1 MRRSLTILA
10 IFAGILVSVSG
21 TRAGDFASPEGQEDL
36 SAGKLLVANEKLSD
50 PAFAQSVVLI
60 VSRDSDHGTL
70 GLMIN
75 HRSDIPL
82 SKIFS
87 SNKGAG
93 NDPVYIGGPVELTLV
108 QALIRSPSRIG
119 RATHVLGDVYNTAD
133 KDAIERGINGHSDP
147 AKFRLYLGYAGWGP
161 GQLESEMRLGAWSVM
176 NGSASIVFDNHPD
189 SLWSRL
195 NAHLHMQIVQ
205 RLNPLSLAESLA
217 LR

>member
-1 MRRSLTILA
+1 M
-10 IFAGILVSVSG
+10 
-21 TRAGDFASPEGQEDL
+21 AGDFAALQVAENDVGV
-36 SAGKLLVANEKLSD
+36 GKLLVASEKLSD

-75 HRSDIPL
+75 HRTDIPF

-87 SNKGAG
+87 NNKSAG

-108 QALIRSPSRIG
+108 QALVRSSSRIG
-119 RATHVLGDVYNTAD
+119 KAVRVIEDVYNTSD
-133 KDAIERGINGHSDP
+133 KDAIEKGINSRADP
-147 AKFRLYLGYAGWGP
+147 SKFRLYLGYAGWAP

-176 NGSASIVFDNHPD
+176 NGSAGIVFDTHPD

-195 NAHLHMQIVQ
+195 NSRLHMQIVQ
-205 RLNPLSLAESLA
+205 RLNPLSLAEALA